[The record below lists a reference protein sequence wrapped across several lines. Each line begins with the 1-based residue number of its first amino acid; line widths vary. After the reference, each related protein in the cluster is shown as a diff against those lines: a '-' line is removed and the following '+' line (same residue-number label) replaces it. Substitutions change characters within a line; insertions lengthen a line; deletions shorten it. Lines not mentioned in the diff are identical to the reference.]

1 MNPRFLQ
8 AINQSWFLVALI
20 LVLALGQW
28 QAASLL
34 WLADLKWLRLA
45 VVVSVIFIMALG
57 VPLADILKQVARP
70 FPTLLASAINMLFM
84 PIAAWLLGFALPLD
98 LAGGFIVAA
107 AIPCT
112 LASAAVWT
120 RRAGGEDSIAM
131 LVMLITNLTCF
142 FVTPL
147 WLLLLLG
154 QKVELDVGKLISELF
169 LLVLI
174 PSILAQ
180 LLRYRFSSVARFAT
194 RYKVTL
200 STIAQ
205 IGILLMVLFGSVQM
219 NQSSAGIQPQ
229 PSSRSYLPY
238 IQSIIAAIVLH
249 LAAVAMGWYAAFG
262 LKFNRREQI
271 GVAISGSQ
279 KTLMVGLQV
288 CIDCGVSIL
297 PMVLYHISQLLIDT
311 FLADWWARHGRKL
324 DQEKKP

>member
-1 MNPRFLQ
+1 MKASPLKALQ
-8 AINQSWFLVALI
+8 QSWFLIALV

-28 QAASLL
+28 QASSLL
-34 WLADLKWLRLA
+34 WLADQKALRTTI
-45 VVVSVIFIMALG
+45 VVSVIFIMALG
-57 VPLADILKQVARP
+57 VPLTDIIKQVAKP
-70 FPTLLASAINMLFM
+70 LPTLLAATINMVLM
-84 PIAAWLLGFALPLD
+84 PIAAWIMGLVLPAD

-147 WLLLLLG
+147 WLLVLLG
-154 QKVELDVGKLISELF
+154 QSVQLDVSKLIGELF
-169 LLVLI
+169 LMVLI
-174 PSILAQ
+174 PSVLAQ
-180 LLRYRFSSVARFAT
+180 TLRLRIPSLAQFAT
-194 RYKVTL
+194 QHKTTL
-200 STIAQ
+200 STTAQ
-205 IGILLMVLFGSVQM
+205 IGILVMVLFGSIQM
-219 NQSSAGIQPQ
+219 NQTPHDGSQSATQG
-229 PSSRSYLPY
+229 YTPY
-238 IQSIIAAIVLH
+238 IETVIAASILH
-249 LAAVAMGWYAAFG
+249 GFALATGWYAAKVMG
-262 LKFNRREQI
+262 FNRREQI

-311 FLADWWARHGRKL
+311 FLADWWARQSQKI
-324 DQEKKP
+324 EKESEP

>member
-180 LLRYRFSSVARFAT
+180 LLRYRISSVARFAT
-194 RYKVTL
+194 RHKVTL